1 MVYSLIGKK
10 VLKAAVKKYG
20 QTDLLKGTGKK
31 LLKGAANIEKKAD
44 KIKQGKTYKN
54 IFDRLPSQDSDFTK
68 KPRVSFLKPLK
79 ITGGSGSTAYGD
91 KGIKEI
97 FPRPTLAKKNYSNL
111 HPRLKN
117 K

>member
-44 KIKQGKTYKN
+44 KISEKM
-54 IFDRLPSQDSDFTK
+54 
-68 KPRVSFLKPLK
+68 
-79 ITGGSGSTAYGD
+79 
-91 KGIKEI
+91 IKEMNSPKI
-97 FPRPTLAKKNYSNL
+97 SDKIKGYLKLGGLTAGAATVMPSITDKEKSSGTD
-111 HPRLKN
+111 KN
-117 K
+117 KKKK